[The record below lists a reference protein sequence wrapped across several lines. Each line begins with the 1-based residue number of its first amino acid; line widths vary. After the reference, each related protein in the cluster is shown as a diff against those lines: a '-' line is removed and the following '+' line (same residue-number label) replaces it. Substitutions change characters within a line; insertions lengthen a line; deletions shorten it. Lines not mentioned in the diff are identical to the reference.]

1 VEKLYRCLNA
11 EGYLFIGH
19 AESLFGLSDKYRM
32 IHQNNG
38 TAYQRIEVA
47 G

>member
-1 VEKLYRCLNA
+1 
-11 EGYLFIGH
+11 LFIGH

-32 IHQNNG
+32 LHQNNG